1 MLDNNRRPA
10 CSAPP
15 RRPADSAVAPGLQT
29 CGTRPR
35 HLALLNIGLLYV
47 RSSPGGGAYAA
58 INETWAAFLSK
69 LSGPPYKPKH
79 LNGRVES
86 QALIDQPFMRKAVDE
101 LAAPDSASL
110 PPKPASHWAVV
121 SGASAHPY
129 PAGVTCSLA
138 DQGGCGAVLEAR
150 RKTAFLVQLVRPRR
164 PLAGLRRDERIA
176 LAPDWLFG
184 RGCLTHVRRPLS
196 LLRAA
201 LPSWGAQD
209 EQQRASCTPTAAQ
222 PAPGA
227 AAGVLVATHFVY
239 SMAVKRQRAF
249 AAFGWSLGDARNR
262 SRSAADD
269 DPCWRRSDTA
279 ILFGH
284 TFFEQSPSKTVLCAM
299 PKDGAPA
306 CSCCR
311 SLPSLAAKDSAL
323 REKAR
328 AGGFVLESSNQHR
341 IRVDGHFSAMEGCN
355 DYQRF
360 WDRR

>member
-1 MLDNNRRPA
+1 
-10 CSAPP
+10 
-15 RRPADSAVAPGLQT
+15 
-29 CGTRPR
+29 
-35 HLALLNIGLLYV
+35 
-47 RSSPGGGAYAA
+47 
-58 INETWAAFLSK
+58 
-69 LSGPPYKPKH
+69 
-79 LNGRVES
+79 
-86 QALIDQPFMRKAVDE
+86 MRKAVDE

-269 DPCWRRSDTA
+269 DPCWRRSDT
-279 ILFGH
+279 
-284 TFFEQSPSKTVLCAM
+284 V
-299 PKDGAPA
+299 
-306 CSCCR
+306 
-311 SLPSLAAKDSAL
+311 
-323 REKAR
+323 
-328 AGGFVLESSNQHR
+328 ESSSPPPPSGLSEKR
-341 IRVDGHFSAMEGCN
+341 GPSSGDGG
-355 DYQRF
+355 
-360 WDRR
+360 